1 MMCQTTP
8 SGRLWPFSVPA
19 SGKSALAVHLARLFD
34 GEVVNFDS
42 LQLYRGLDI
51 GTAKTPLDE
60 RHGVPHHCLDLLDP
74 ADVFNAG
81 AWAALARTLLAEITG
96 RHRLPIL
103 AGGTGFYLRAL
114 FDGLSDGPAR
124 SDEMRG
130 RLMRRQQSRTG
141 SLHRILARLDPPVA
155 ARIHPNDV
163 NKTIRALEICLLARQ
178 PATALFQQGKTALR
192 GYRALK
198 LALDPDRSALRER
211 IALRSRRMFDL
222 GLADEVRGL
231 LERGVPHDA
240 KAFESIGYRQA
251 LALLDGRMTLEQA
264 VEDTRIAT
272 AQYAKRQ
279 CTWFRKEPGVLRL
292 AGFGDDPAVA
302 ERAREAVT
310 SLLESLQRQPEK
322 H

>member
-1 MMCQTTP
+1 MAVLGPT
-8 SGRLWPFSVPA
+8 A
-19 SGKSALAVHLARLFD
+19 SGKSALAIDLALLFN

-51 GTAKTPLDE
+51 GTAKITLDE
-60 RHGVPHHCLDLLDP
+60 RQGVPHHCLDLLDP
-74 ADVFNAG
+74 AEVFNAG
-81 AWAALARTLLAEITG
+81 AWAALARPLLDDITA

-114 FDGLSDGPAR
+114 LDGLSDGPPR
-124 SDEMRG
+124 SDKMRA
-130 RLMRRQQSRTG
+130 RLMRRQQSRPG
-141 SLHRILARLDPPVA
+141 SLHRILTRLDPPVA

-192 GYRALK
+192 GYRVLK
-198 LALDPDRSALRER
+198 LALDPERSELRDR
-211 IALRSRRMFDL
+211 IALRAQRMFDL
-222 GLADEVRGL
+222 GLAAEVRGL
-231 LERGVPHDA
+231 LDRGVSRGA

-251 LALLDGRMTLEQA
+251 LALLDGSMTLQQA

-279 CTWFRKEPGVLRL
+279 CTWFRKEPGVVRL
-292 AGFGDDPAVA
+292 AGFGHDPAVVRCA
-302 ERAREAVT
+302 QEAVER
-310 SLLESLQRQPEK
+310 LLESLQRQPEN